1 MIDKFYT
8 AVKTLKPN
16 TEMTWNGE
24 IQTEDDFNKV
34 QWKTGEDNNGVM
46 QTGVREIPVTPPS
59 GSTSSNAYK
68 RN

>member
-24 IQTEDDFNKV
+24 IKTENDFNKV
-34 QWKTGEDNNGVM
+34 QWKTGENSNGVM
-46 QTGVREIPVTPPS
+46 ISTTVCPHAEITWSKV
-59 GSTSSNAYK
+59 K
-68 RN
+68 EEMDKI

>member
-16 TEMTWNGE
+16 TEMTWNDE

-34 QWKTGEDNNGVM
+34 QWKTGEDSNGAMISTTTCPHV
-46 QTGVREIPVTPPS
+46 EITWAKVK
-59 GSTSSNAYK
+59 AEMDK
-68 RN
+68 L